1 MRCMWYGWKLWATAL
16 VVFALLHF
24 VYYGLMHP
32 ELRGTRRGMLAIE
45 DAESWLFIAFISIT
59 ILALI
64 IIAAW
69 LSIFG

>member
-1 MRCMWYGWKLWATAL
+1 
-16 VVFALLHF
+16 
-24 VYYGLMHP
+24 MHP

-45 DAESWLFIAFISIT
+45 DAEFWLFIAFISIT

-69 LSIFG
+69 LSIFA